1 MGWTS
6 EQTGLEFGAGVV
18 AWVADKN
25 WEVIDLKVTLDATRL
40 RMITERLNVNRRVR
54 RENRFI

>member
-1 MGWTS
+1 M
-6 EQTGLEFGAGVV
+6 

-40 RMITERLNVNRRVR
+40 RMITERLNVDRRVR